1 MPQGIFSVDDLR
13 SGRPLNT
20 QSSCRAAQ
28 GLTRAALVPASLCD
42 IFALQSTAAA
52 LDSLA
57 VIVENLSTDSE
68 ARVGRFKRSVQGRSS
83 SLTSVRRS

>member
-1 MPQGIFSVDDLR
+1 MPHGILSVDDLR

-28 GLTRAALVPASLCD
+28 GLTRAALVPKSLCD

-52 LDSLA
+52 LDSPVA
-57 VIVENLSTDSE
+57 IAENVRKDSA

>member
-1 MPQGIFSVDDLR
+1 M
-13 SGRPLNT
+13 
-20 QSSCRAAQ
+20 
-28 GLTRAALVPASLCD
+28 TRGALVPASLCD

-57 VIVENLSTDSE
+57 AIVENVRIDSA
-68 ARVGRFKRSVQGRSS
+68 ARVGRFKRSVQGRNS